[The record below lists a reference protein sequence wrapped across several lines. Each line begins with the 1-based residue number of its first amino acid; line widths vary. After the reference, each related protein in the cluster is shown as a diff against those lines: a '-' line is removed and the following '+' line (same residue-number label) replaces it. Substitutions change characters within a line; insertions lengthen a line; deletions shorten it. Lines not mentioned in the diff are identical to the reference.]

1 MGDAEEVISRLSA
14 ASKTI
19 VLAESCTAGLV
30 ADLLAQVPGASRV
43 FWGSYVSYT
52 GAAKIAMLGLDA
64 GILCRYG
71 AVSRETAC
79 AMAQGAL
86 QRSRADI
93 AAAITGLAGPE
104 GDGSPVPVGTVWI
117 ATAVRG
123 MEVQATVFQYTGS
136 RQEVRSAAAGTVIK
150 ELIRRLS
157 LP

>member
-1 MGDAEEVISRLSA
+1 MSDAEEVISRLSA
-14 ASKTI
+14 ASQTI

-43 FWGSYVSYT
+43 LWGSYVSYT
-52 GAAKIAMLGLDA
+52 GAAKIAMLGLDEE
-64 GILCRYG
+64 ILRRYG

-93 AAAITGLAGPE
+93 AAAVTGLAGPE
-104 GDGSPVPVGTVWI
+104 GDGSPVPVGTLWI
-117 ATAVRG
+117 ATVGRG
-123 MEVQATVFQYTGS
+123 MGVEAQVFQYTGS
-136 RQEVRSAAAGTVIK
+136 RQAVRSAAAGAVIR

-157 LP
+157 SV